1 MKIETNAQA
10 VQALDTIICDYG
22 ISETD
27 VITALENYLPTDDL
41 IDFVKYLEKEFDIDL
56 EQY

>member
-10 VQALDTIICDYG
+10 VQALDTIICDCG
-22 ISETD
+22 ISESD

-41 IDFVKYLEKEFDIDL
+41 IDFVKYLEKEFDLDL
-56 EQY
+56 E

>member
-1 MKIETNAQA
+1 MKIETNAEA
-10 VQALDTIICDYG
+10 VQALDTIICDCG
-22 ISETD
+22 ISESD

-41 IDFVKYLEKEFDIDL
+41 IDFVQYLEKEFDLDL

>member
-1 MKIETNAQA
+1 MKSITTNEEA

-22 ISETD
+22 ITEAD

-41 IDFVKYLEKEFDIDL
+41 IDFVEYLVKEFDIDL
-56 EQY
+56 E

>member
-10 VQALDTIICDYG
+10 VQALDTIICDCG
-22 ISETD
+22 ISEAD

-41 IDFVKYLEKEFDIDL
+41 IDFVEYLVKEFDIDL
-56 EQY
+56 E

>member
-1 MKIETNAQA
+1 MKITTNEQA

-22 ISETD
+22 ITEAD

-41 IDFVKYLEKEFDIDL
+41 IDFVKYLEKEFYLDL
-56 EQY
+56 E

>member
-1 MKIETNAQA
+1 MKSITTNKEA

-22 ISETD
+22 ITEAD

-41 IDFVKYLEKEFDIDL
+41 IDFVEYLVKEFDIDL
-56 EQY
+56 E

>member
-10 VQALDTIICDYG
+10 VQALDTIICDCG
-22 ISETD
+22 ISESE

-41 IDFVKYLEKEFDIDL
+41 IDFVKYLEKEFDLDL

>member
-1 MKIETNAQA
+1 MKITTNEQA
-10 VQALDTIICDYG
+10 VRALDTIVCDCD
-22 ISETD
+22 ITEAD

-41 IDFVKYLEKEFDIDL
+41 IDFVEYLEKEFDLDL

>member
-10 VQALDTIICDYG
+10 VQALDTIICDCG

-41 IDFVKYLEKEFDIDL
+41 IDFVQYLEKEFDLDL
-56 EQY
+56 E

>member
-1 MKIETNAQA
+1 MKITTNEQA

-22 ISETD
+22 ITEAD

-41 IDFVKYLEKEFDIDL
+41 IDFVKYLEKEFDLDL
-56 EQY
+56 E

>member
-1 MKIETNAQA
+1 MKIETNEQA
-10 VQALDTIICDYG
+10 VRALDTIICDCG
-22 ISETD
+22 ISESE

-41 IDFVKYLEKEFDIDL
+41 IDFVQYLEKEFDLDL